1 MSETR
6 YPAWWAKLQEDMVKA
21 GCFEEGAP
29 DRFSIVMTPEDELEW
44 MDGCVKVI
52 EITTEG
58 GGLAAL
64 DAARKGVRSR
74 LCGVP
79 VFVTKHAIRG
89 RPTLVPAWIMRSS
102 DVSEAELRKMYP

>member
-6 YPAWWAKLQEDMVKA
+6 YPAWWAKLQEDMA
-21 GCFEEGAP
+21 ASGCFEEGAP
-29 DRFSIVMTPEDELEW
+29 DRFQIVMHTGDHLDW

-52 EITTEG
+52 EITREG

-64 DAARKGVRSR
+64 DTVRKGGAVSR

-79 VFVTKHAIRG
+79 VFVTKHAVPG
-89 RPTLVPAWIMRSS
+89 HPTVVPMEPGQGVEPR
-102 DVSEAELRKMYP
+102 